1 MPVLFVM
8 VGVLCISSLFGFVSY
23 KSFFDKLT
31 LTISFFF
38 ILFGYFVSDFFVGG
52 VSFNLFFL
60 IAYICLALLCVK
72 YIRASFFDL
81 CFLFLLG
88 VSYYFLL
95 NSDLSFMVGYYSVMK
110 PLLAL
115 ILFAIYR
122 ANVYKSAIMSLFSSF
137 VFVCISAYFGFD
149 NFGVVNFDFVFCFE
163 VMLYSVLF
171 SMVLFLFSLLMEKM
185 YVKKSFVV
193 SNFNSFRNGVSWSVE
208 CKGWYYR

>member
-1 MPVLFVM
+1 MPVLFVV
-8 VGVLCISSLFGFVSY
+8 VGVLCISSLFGFVSC

-31 LTISFFF
+31 LTISFLF
-38 ILFGYFVSDFFVGG
+38 ILFGYFVSDFFVSG

-60 IAYICLALLCVK
+60 IAYICLALLGFK

-171 SMVLFLFSLLMEKM
+171 SMISFLFSLLMEKM

-193 SNFNSFRNGVSWSVE
+193 SNINSFRNGAVWSVE
-208 CKGWYYR
+208 CKG